1 MFCEKCGNKLNDGD
15 KFCQNCGAV
24 VETVPENVVPQ
35 NNVQQNEVSENPVPQ
50 NDVQQNE
57 VSENPIP
64 QNYAQQSNQTQ
75 SDNNQLQN
83 QTVNNANQL
92 YNIPQPAQPKP
103 KKHLSKKALIAI
115 IASAAA
121 VVLIIAVIVVVS
133 VILPLFNRVN
143 IADYIR
149 VDFDSDMLYEKYA
162 EATVS
167 IDNDELYYKFV
178 DGGVDRG
185 NYEDLIE
192 NNDYSGLI
200 NKITDDLSSN
210 GASISSITKHC
221 KLEATVKGAEN
232 NDDDKK
238 DSDSESSKYVSVTN
252 LGSDDVIVVT
262 LTWDKDQDSLREM
275 DRYENKL
282 NVRFDRSDKQFEIK
296 VKDELAKD
304 DLALEQATEVDL
316 LKYIADNDLTYIAN
330 FKDGDLTFSVLN
342 FEYKTDDYV
351 FKYDADNY
359 YDTVKVLDN
368 SGNDIGYVSMEYTK
382 GDDDY
387 GYGRK
392 LSHLS
397 NGDVV
402 SVDLSTNHIEDTNI
416 VFVST
421 TQDFTVTANTPIT
434 VDEAKANTEQI
445 KTAVTDYINNSSKTL
460 KNPQIQSIY
469 MVTPKAG
476 SNKDWENKIVVVAKG
491 EYEGWFSS
499 YKEYYISYYIT
510 DAFIYNDK
518 LQYSDISYGTGDK
531 KLADLEKYD
540 SYISNNDYSR
550 TKIFG

>member
-232 NDDDKK
+232 NDEDIK
-238 DSDSESSKYVSVTN
+238 DSDSESSKYVSVKN

-282 NVRFDRSDKQFEIK
+282 NVHFDRSDKQFEIK

-304 DLALEQATEVDL
+304 DLTLEQATEVDL
-316 LKYIADNDLTYIAN
+316 LKYIADNNLTYVAN
-330 FKDGDLTFSVLN
+330 FKDGDLTFSVLD
-342 FEYKTDDYV
+342 FEYKTGDYV
-351 FKYDADNY
+351 FKYDADDY
-359 YDTVKVLDN
+359 YDTVKVFDN
-368 SGNDIGYVSMEYTK
+368 SGNDIGDVSMEYTK
-382 GDDDY
+382 DDDY

-402 SVDLSTNHIEDTNI
+402 SVDLSTNHIDDTNI
-416 VFVST
+416 MFIST

-445 KTAVTDYINNSSKTL
+445 KTAVTDYIKNSSITL

-476 SNKDWENKIVVVAKG
+476 SDEDWENKIVVVVKG
-491 EYEGWFSS
+491 EYDGWFST
-499 YKEYYISYYIT
+499 YKEYFMSYYIT

-518 LQYSDISYGTGDK
+518 LQYSDISYGTGDR

-540 SYISNNDYSR
+540 SYISKNDYSR